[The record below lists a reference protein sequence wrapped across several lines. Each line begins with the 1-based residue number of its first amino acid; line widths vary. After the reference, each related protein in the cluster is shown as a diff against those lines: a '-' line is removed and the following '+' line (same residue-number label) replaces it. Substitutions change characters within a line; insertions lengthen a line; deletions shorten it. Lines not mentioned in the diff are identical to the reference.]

1 MLGVKASNF
10 SECFFRMFKEKK
22 DKSGKTFPFYRFAMW
37 SIRHEAHARRQKL
50 YRKNAHEY
58 LSIDGETNEGVE
70 DDASDRSEAIVL
82 FKKVLERAQG
92 VLKPKFWVVFR
103 LYYGRSLTEK
113 QIAEELGL
121 SRQVV
126 NWRLRKARTILGEV
140 LEYDGLE
147 IARSWYT
154 RGHVPK

>member
-1 MLGVKASNF
+1 
-10 SECFFRMFKEKK
+10 
-22 DKSGKTFPFYRFAMW
+22 MW

-58 LSIDGETNEGVE
+58 LSIDGEINEGIE
-70 DDASDRSEAIVL
+70 DDTSDRSEAIVL

-103 LYYGRSLTEK
+103 VYYGRSLTEK

-140 LEYDGLE
+140 LDYDGLE